1 MRNLIKWFSRNNVA
15 ANFIMALVLL
25 AGISTWLKL
34 KKEIFPETSTN
45 VVSVSIPYPG
55 ATPEEVEKGV
65 CIPIEEALRDLQ
77 GIDVMRSTAANSYG
91 VVYVE
96 VSGDSEVRDVLD
108 DMKTR
113 VDAIDNFAE
122 NIESPVY
129 EEVLIKNQ
137 VLTVAISADANEQ
150 TLRGYADRIRNGM
163 LSYVPKKPDN
173 WLDKFIS
180 SFSGEAGVS
189 QVELTGIRP
198 YEISIELSEDA
209 MNAYGVS
216 FDDVATAVRASSIDL
231 PGGAVRTEAGEILIK
246 TESKRYSA
254 EQFEGIAVI
263 SRADGTVVPL
273 SSIANVIDGFEDVDL
288 TSRFN
293 GKNAATLQ
301 VFRVGNEDTLKVAN
315 AAISYLQLIRN
326 DLPADVSI
334 EIWNDNSKYL
344 KGRLNLL
351 KKNAIWGLILVL
363 IILSLFLRPSLAA
376 LVTLGIPVSFTGA
389 IWMMPYTDISIN
401 MITLFAFILVLG
413 IVVDDAIVVGE
424 NVFKRMRAGEC
435 PKLASWRG
443 THEVGI
449 VVIFGVL
456 TTAAAFTPMLGISG
470 VSGKIWR
477 NIPWIVIPTLLF
489 SLVQSKLILP
499 AHLALLK
506 PIKPNE
512 KQNIILRFQSKV
524 SDGMEIFVDR
534 IYRPTLK
541 LALQGRYIVVTVF
554 VSLFLISVG
563 LIVGERIKWEFFPE
577 VEAEI
582 ISTKV
587 KMIEGVAFE
596 STSEAVLKIEEAAKK
611 LDQNYR
617 EKYGE
622 PLIKN
627 MLATVGSQ
635 PFKTGFSPITPTG
648 DNLGEV
654 AIEILPG
661 SDRSVTARELAAEW
675 RVITGSIPAASEVSF
690 QSQSAGSGN
699 AIDLELSGDNMEDLL
714 EATELVKR

>member
-55 ATPEEVEKGV
+55 ATPDEVEKGI

-77 GIDVMRSTAANSYG
+77 GVDIMRSTAANSYG
-91 VVYVE
+91 VVYFE
-96 VSGDSEVRDVLD
+96 VSTDAKVRDVLD

-150 TLRGYADRIRNGM
+150 TLRGNADRIRNGM

-216 FDDVATAVRASSIDL
+216 FDDVASAVRASSIDL

-273 SSIANVIDGFEDVDL
+273 SSIASVIDGFEDVDI

-326 DLPADVSI
+326 DLPDDVSI

-435 PKLASWRG
+435 PKLA
-443 THEVGI
+443 
-449 VVIFGVL
+449 
-456 TTAAAFTPMLGISG
+456 
-470 VSGKIWR
+470 
-477 NIPWIVIPTLLF
+477 
-489 SLVQSKLILP
+489 
-499 AHLALLK
+499 
-506 PIKPNE
+506 
-512 KQNIILRFQSKV
+512 
-524 SDGMEIFVDR
+524 
-534 IYRPTLK
+534 
-541 LALQGRYIVVTVF
+541 
-554 VSLFLISVG
+554 
-563 LIVGERIKWEFFPE
+563 
-577 VEAEI
+577 
-582 ISTKV
+582 
-587 KMIEGVAFE
+587 
-596 STSEAVLKIEEAAKK
+596 
-611 LDQNYR
+611 
-617 EKYGE
+617 
-622 PLIKN
+622 
-627 MLATVGSQ
+627 
-635 PFKTGFSPITPTG
+635 
-648 DNLGEV
+648 
-654 AIEILPG
+654 
-661 SDRSVTARELAAEW
+661 
-675 RVITGSIPAASEVSF
+675 
-690 QSQSAGSGN
+690 
-699 AIDLELSGDNMEDLL
+699 
-714 EATELVKR
+714 